1 VARARYTKDQIAFLR
16 EWCPQ
21 MRLDELTEAFNYVFD
36 QARSESSIR
45 DALND
50 RKITCGR
57 RGGFKKGDRWQY
69 TDKHL
74 DFLREGYKAHRL
86 PELTRRF
93 NERFGLDKTAAQIK
107 STLKNHKIRCGRKT
121 GFKVG
126 ERRQYSDEQLAFLR
140 ENYPKMDCN
149 RLAVAFNE
157 EFGTDKTPDQIHG
170 TCTRYKIHSGRDGR
184 FGKGQKVWNDGLA
197 GKGVCRPNRG
207 SFRKGDVPANTLPMY
222 TERINKDGFVE
233 IKVPVPNP
241 YTGAKTRFMHK
252 QVWVW
257 EQANG
262 PVPEDHVIR
271 FLDGDKTNCSPDN
284 LGLFTRAESL
294 EMTRLG
300 FSEVEKEAKPAMAA
314 LGQLSARTRKAERDL
329 HGYSTPGEVRGRVLE
344 LGQQLAQS
352 GIGAFSARQIQQA
365 GWPHVEGHKAV
376 KLGISLALSV
386 LVKQGQLRR
395 VDRGLYATVDG
406 EREVAA

>member
-1 VARARYTKDQIAFLR
+1 MT
-16 EWCPQ
+16 
-21 MRLDELTEAFNYVFD
+21 LDELTEAFNYVFD
-36 QARSESSIR
+36 QARPESSIR
-45 DALND
+45 YALND
-50 RKITCGR
+50 RRIKCGR

-69 TDKHL
+69 TDEHL
-74 DFLREGYKAHRL
+74 DFLREGYREHRL

-107 STLKNHKIRCGRKT
+107 STLKNHTIRCGRKT

-126 ERRQYSDEQLAFLR
+126 ERRQYTGEQLAFLR
-140 ENYPKMDCN
+140 ENYPKMDRN
-149 RLAVAFNE
+149 DLAVAFNK
-157 EFGTDKTPDQIHG
+157 EFGTDKTGDQIHG
-170 TCTRYKIHSGRDGR
+170 TCTRYKIPSGRTGQIE
-184 FGKGQKVWNDGLA
+184 KGNVPWNKGT
-197 GKGVCRPNRG
+197 KGVMKPNSG
-207 SFRKGDVPANTLPMY
+207 NFKKGDVPANTLPMY
-222 TERINKDGFVE
+222 TERINRDGFVE

-300 FSEVEKEAKPAMAA
+300 FSEVEKAAKPAVAV
-314 LGQLSARTRKAERDL
+314 LGQLSARTRKAEREL
-329 HGYSTPGEVRGRVLE
+329 HGYSTPGEVRDKVLE
-344 LGQQLAQS
+344 LGRQLPV
-352 GIGAFSARQIQQA
+352 AFSAHDIQQA
-365 GWPHVEGHKAV
+365 GWPHIEGNKAV
-376 KLGISLALSV
+376 KLGISLALSD
-386 LVKQGQLRR
+386 LVRKGKLLR
-395 VDRGLYATVDG
+395 VDRGLYAAVDG